1 MLFLCAHSFDAQCS
15 SFPIVPLSLC
25 FHCSSVPTVPLFLS
39 AHCFSVPTVPLFPLF
54 LCSTLLS
61 VFTVPQCPLFLCFCL
76 LFPQPSVP
84 RCFHVMIHDFS
95 VPGICVMIND
105 FGARYMRDNPIFL
118 ANQGV
123 EALSYFT
130 SSLIILLCN
139 H

>member
-1 MLFLCAHSFDAQCS
+1 MPSVPLFLLFLCPSVS
-15 SFPIVPLSLC
+15 TVPLCLLSLC
-25 FHCSSVPTVPLFLS
+25 SSLPTVSLCLLLLCSHCSSVPLFIYF
-39 AHCFSVPTVPLFPLF
+39 HCS
-54 LCSTLLS
+54 SLLS

-118 ANQGV
+118 ANQEV